1 MTALPRIAALY
12 LACVAIWG
20 STWLAI
26 TFQLGSVPPA
36 VSVLYRFAL
45 AALLLFGYCLLRG
58 LPLAFGARQHAALAA
73 QGALMYSIGYVF
85 VYHAETRVVS
95 GLVSLGFSLSPFLN
109 MLAVRL
115 LLGTPMSTRVALGGL
130 LGAAGVALVF
140 WPEVAGMAGERRVLE
155 GVGFIAAAV
164 ASHTLA
170 TVLATRNT
178 VLGVPI
184 WQALAWGMA
193 YGTACSAVIV
203 LVGGDSLAFE
213 ASLPYV
219 AALLYLALFGSVVAF
234 ACYLAL
240 LDAIGPARAGYVGV
254 MVPIVALGLSAL
266 FEGYRWHAGV
276 WVGVALSLG
285 GNVLMLPRNRP
296 RPER

>member
-1 MTALPRIAALY
+1 MSPLPRVAALY
-12 LACVAIWG
+12 LACIAIWG

-26 TFQLGSVPPA
+26 TFQLGTVPPA

-45 AALLLFGYCLLRG
+45 AALLLFGYCLVRR
-58 LPLAFGARQHAALAA
+58 LPLAFGAPQHAALAV

-85 VYHAETRVVS
+85 VYYAETRVVS
-95 GLVSLGFSLSPFLN
+95 GLVSVGFSLSPFLN

-115 LLGTPMSTRVALGGL
+115 FLRTPMSVRVAIGGL

-140 WPEVAGMAGERRVLE
+140 WPEVSGLSTERHVLE

-178 VLGVPI
+178 TLGVPI

-193 YGTACSAVIV
+193 YGTLCSAAIV
-203 LVGGDSLAFE
+203 LLGGQPLMFE
-213 ASLPYV
+213 ATLPYL
-219 AALLYLALFGSVVAF
+219 AALVYLAVFGSVVAF

-240 LDAIGPARAGYVGV
+240 LDAIGPARAGYIGV
-254 MVPIVALGLSAL
+254 MVPIVALGLSAV
-266 FEGYRWHAGV
+266 FEGYRWHATVWLGV
-276 WVGVALSLG
+276 ILSLAG
-285 GNVLMLPRNRP
+285 SVLMLPRGRLRP
-296 RPER
+296 GR

>member
-12 LACVAIWG
+12 LACIAIWG

-26 TFQLGSVPPA
+26 TLQLGSVPPA

-45 AALLLFGYCLLRG
+45 AALALFGYCLARR
-58 LPLAFGARQHAALAA
+58 LPLAFGLRQHVALAA

-85 VYHAETRVVS
+85 VYYAETRVVS
-95 GLVSLGFSLSPFLN
+95 GLVSVGFSLSPFLN
-109 MLAVRL
+109 MVAVRL
-115 LLGTPMSTRVALGGL
+115 LLGTPMSGRVALGGL
-130 LGAAGVALVF
+130 LGAVGVALVF
-140 WPEVAGMAGERRVLE
+140 WPEVAGLASERRVLE

-170 TVLATRNT
+170 TVLAARNT

-193 YGTACSAVIV
+193 YGSACSAAIV
-203 LVGGDSLAFE
+203 LIGGQPLGFE
-213 ASLPYV
+213 ATAAYV
-219 AALLYLALFGSVVAF
+219 GSLLYLAVFGSVVAF

-240 LDAIGPARAGYVGV
+240 LEAIGPARVGYIGV
-254 MVPIVALGLSAL
+254 MVPIVALGLSAA
-266 FEGYRWHAGV
+266 FEGYRWHPGV
-276 WVGVALSLG
+276 WFGVALSLA
-285 GNVLMLPRNRP
+285 GNMLMLPRNR
-296 RPER
+296 

>member
-1 MTALPRIAALY
+1 MTALPRIAAFY
-12 LACVAIWG
+12 VACVAIWG

-26 TFQLGSVPPA
+26 TFQLDTVPPA

-45 AALLLFGYCLLRG
+45 AALLLFGYCRVRG
-58 LPLAFGARQHAALAA
+58 LPLRFGARQHAALAV
-73 QGALMYSIGYVF
+73 QGTLMYSIGYVF
-85 VYHAETRVVS
+85 VYYAETRVVS
-95 GLVSLGFSLSPFLN
+95 GLVSVGFSLSPFLN

-115 LLGTPMSTRVALGGL
+115 LLGTPMSARVAVGGL
-130 LGAAGVALVF
+130 LGAAGVAVVF
-140 WPEVAGMAGERRVLE
+140 WPEVAILSGERRALE

-178 VLGVPI
+178 ALGVPI

-193 YGTACSAVIV
+193 YGTACSAAIV
-203 LVGGDSLAFE
+203 LITGQPLAFE

-219 AALLYLALFGSVVAF
+219 ASLAYLAVLGSVVAF

-240 LDAIGPARAGYVGV
+240 LDAIGPARAGYIGV
-254 MVPIVALGLSAL
+254 MVPIVALGLSAV
-266 FEGYRWHAGV
+266 FEGYRWHTGV
-276 WVGVALSLG
+276 WFGVALSLA
-285 GNVLMLPRNRP
+285 GNMLMLPRNR
-296 RPER
+296 

>member
-1 MTALPRIAALY
+1 MTVVPRIAALY
-12 LACVAIWG
+12 LACIGIWG

-45 AALLLFGYCLLRG
+45 AALLLFGYCLARR
-58 LPLAFGARQHAALAA
+58 LPLAFRLRQHAALAV

-85 VYHAETRVVS
+85 VYYAETRVVS
-95 GLVSLGFSLSPFLN
+95 GLVSVGFSLSPFLN

-115 LLGTPMSTRVALGGL
+115 FLGTPMSARVALGGL

-140 WPEVAGMAGERRVLE
+140 WPEVAGLSGEQRVLE

-170 TVLATRNT
+170 TVMATRNR

-193 YGTACSAVIV
+193 YGTLCSAMIV
-203 LVGGDSLAFE
+203 LLGDQPLGFSATPAYLG
-213 ASLPYV
+213 S
-219 AALLYLALFGSVVAF
+219 LLYLAVFGSVVAF

-240 LDAIGPARAGYVGV
+240 LDAIGPARAGYIGV

-266 FEGYRWHAGV
+266 FEGYRWHAAV
-276 WVGVALSLG
+276 WVGVTLSLA
-285 GNVLMLPRNRP
+285 GNLLMLPGDRAR
-296 RPER
+296 RVR